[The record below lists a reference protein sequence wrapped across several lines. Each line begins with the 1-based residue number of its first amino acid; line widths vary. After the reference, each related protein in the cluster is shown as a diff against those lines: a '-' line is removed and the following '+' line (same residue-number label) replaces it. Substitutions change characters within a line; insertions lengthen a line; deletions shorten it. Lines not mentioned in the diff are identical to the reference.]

1 MMSYANAFFGSHERP
16 PLTWPDPS
24 RFCCRCGSVQ
34 SGGRPVASRSTSCL
48 PLSSK
53 NGSPTRC
60 DGCGREPDARG
71 ERLRSS
77 GVSEV
82 YCGWSDHGASAETL
96 RSWKSAPG
104 NEASCVTAG
113 RLLGEML
120 LWQCEGNFLVDPAL
134 SWRNVLVPVPGW
146 WGRRLRRGFDAPL
159 RLAEGI
165 SEILG
170 WPIWSPL
177 CRVHGER
184 MAGKSRS
191 ERRQAS
197 HRLFRMR
204 FDSEC
209 KANFGSNLWLV
220 DDLLASGSTS
230 AAASRLLRFVRPH
243 RVILVAANVSN

>member
-1 MMSYANAFFGSHERP
+1 MGLIAKTF
-16 PLTWPDPS
+16 
-24 RFCCRCGSVQ
+24 
-34 SGGRPVASRSTSCL
+34 
-48 PLSSK
+48 
-53 NGSPTRC
+53 
-60 DGCGREPDARG
+60 
-71 ERLRSS
+71 SS

-104 NEASCVTAG
+104 NEASCLTAG

-146 WGRRLRRGFDAPL
+146 WGRRLRRGFDAPH

-170 WPIWSPL
+170 WPVWCPL
-177 CRVHGER
+177 SRVHGGR

-204 FDSEC
+204 FELVR
-209 KANFGSNLWLV
+209 KYHYGSNLWLV

-230 AAASRLLRFVRPH
+230 AAASRLLRFVRPN
-243 RVILVAANVSN
+243 RVILVAANASNCWSGNQGGKKFQRCSVSGLREVLVLATMFLLTISR